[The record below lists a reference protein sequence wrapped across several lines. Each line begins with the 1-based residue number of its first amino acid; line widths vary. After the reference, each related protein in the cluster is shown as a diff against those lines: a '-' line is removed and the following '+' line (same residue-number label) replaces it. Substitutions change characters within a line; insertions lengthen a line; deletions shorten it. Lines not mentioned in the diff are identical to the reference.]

1 MLQRWLGTWAP
12 YIQELKINFTGH
24 KNRITTSC
32 FLSNTKKPNCEK
44 DAGPRAACDWIILG
58 ERGSR
63 RARNASWKEVEY
75 EHFLYSLRNFF
86 QCILCVVPGN
96 GYMVEKREKS
106 VSMPH
111 TFWCILHSYI
121 LHNKKTEWTR
131 ITSRSLVYILLFKL
145 YINTQLYPTQILSEN
160 KKANKSW
167 GQVRANYSRIISCY
181 ITHVFLNR
189 NPQE

>member
-24 KNRITTSC
+24 KNRITKSC
-32 FLSNTKKPNCEK
+32 LLSNTKKPNWEK

-75 EHFLYSLRNFF
+75 EHFLYSLSNFF

-106 VSMPH
+106 ANLS
-111 TFWCILHSYI
+111 TS
-121 LHNKKTEWTR
+121 WTR
-131 ITSRSLVYILLFKL
+131 GGANPRVVRQPPCGITYARRGH
-145 YINTQLYPTQILSEN
+145 QLHW
-160 KKANKSW
+160 KALH
-167 GQVRANYSRIISCY
+167 C
-181 ITHVFLNR
+181 TF
-189 NPQE
+189 

>member
-24 KNRITTSC
+24 KNRITKSC
-32 FLSNTKKPNCEK
+32 LLSNTKKPNWEK

-75 EHFLYSLRNFF
+75 EHFLYSLSNFF

-121 LHNKKTEWTR
+121 LHNKKTEWTPTWWNMAKR
-131 ITSRSLVYILLFKL
+131 WTRDRLCLDSKSVKRVAILLQE
-145 YINTQLYPTQILSEN
+145 TEN
-160 KKANKSW
+160 
-167 GQVRANYSRIISCY
+167 
-181 ITHVFLNR
+181 H
-189 NPQE
+189 